1 MIHFPLLCTCRGR
14 SPTVPRNRSKDPF
27 LRSCQGL
34 FLCVLLA
41 IALLSASPAAHAQ
54 VNLQMDSGGTDMSK
68 LEVGQTAT
76 INVILSGLQPGAEL
90 DTLAGTVMFNGSAL
104 GTPAI
109 TGGPIL
115 PDPLHEPT
123 NFLTLAIPGYAEA
136 SFLTF
141 GEESAHR
148 IRENG
153 VFYSFDVTATEPG
166 RGTLGFDFVDATR
179 PNPLDPLDPIAVD
192 VTTGDSLEF
201 AVVPEPASGLMLAAL
216 GLLWAG
222 RRTRRRQ
229 S

>member
-34 FLCVLLA
+34 FIGILLA

-90 DTLAGTVMFNGSAL
+90 DTLAGTVMFNGTAL

-109 TGGPIL
+109 TGGPII
-115 PDPLHEPT
+115 PNPLDNPMDY
-123 NFLTLAIPGYAEA
+123 LTYADSGYAEA
-136 SFLTF
+136 MFLTF

-153 VFYSFDVTATEPG
+153 VFYSFDVTATVPG
-166 RGTLGFDFVDATR
+166 TGSFAFDSFSLSATQFN
-179 PNPLDPLDPIAVD
+179 PDDQYAPVPLSVQTSPPLD
-192 VTTGDSLEF
+192 F
-201 AVVPEPASGLMLAAL
+201 AVVPEPGTMAMICLLIP
-216 GLLWAG
+216 LLW
-222 RRTRRRQ
+222 RRRRR
-229 S
+229 